1 MENEE
6 NESKKSIQDF
16 LTGMMTKQDERAA
29 KQDEQASK
37 IANSL
42 AMLQSTLTQ
51 NQEDM
56 KLMKRDIDA
65 NANKSA
71 PAQTRPLDKDAE
83 PELGPKKTKT
93 QSWQARGGD
102 EYLAAS
108 PSKQ

>member
-1 MENEE
+1 METRNSKRE
-6 NESKKSIQDF
+6 NAESESKKSLQDF
-16 LTGMMTKQDERAA
+16 LTGMMAKQDEHVDN
-29 KQDEQASK
+29 QDEQASK

-42 AMLQSTLTQ
+42 AVLQSTLTQ

-83 PELGPKKTKT
+83 PELGPKKTKA
-93 QSWQARGGD
+93 QS
-102 EYLAAS
+102 
-108 PSKQ
+108 